1 MPPSMLKKMFVILN
15 FVVLSF
21 LWDGNSDIYCRT
33 TAKLLRSGNEGN
45 ADGEVDSFLEN
56 SLKTLKKDADDIVN
70 GDDDDSDMVDAKHV
84 VHDEDDVHGHLHP
97 TRHHGSRIGAHHI
110 HHEDH
115 PLPKVPPSHH
125 IDDHHHKPVKSPTR
139 PKKKSSFKV
148 TPLAHHPLTSGQPER
163 EKSPFAG
170 GFSSRCRRV
179 GETTFAIVG
188 NDCS

>member
-1 MPPSMLKKMFVILN
+1 MLSARSPKSRVASVRSPRMPPSVLKKMFVILN

-33 TAKLLRSGNEGN
+33 TAKLLRSGNEGS
-45 ADGEVDSFLEN
+45 AGDEIDSFLEN
-56 SLKTLKKDADDIVN
+56 SLKNLKKDADEIVN

-97 TRHHGSRIGAHHI
+97 TRHHGSRVGAHHI

-125 IDDHHHKPVKSPTR
+125 IDDHHHKPHDQPLSIIIIGINVNHH
-139 PKKKSSFKV
+139 SSSIIRQ
-148 TPLAHHPLTSGQPER
+148 L
-163 EKSPFAG
+163 
-170 GFSSRCRRV
+170 
-179 GETTFAIVG
+179 
-188 NDCS
+188 